1 MNEVII
7 RILDSSNSVLGDLDL
22 KNFNDFPLVITKGIV
37 NLDNLKARTG
47 SYTKSFKVPN
57 TKNNSKLL
65 NSLDDINSRKDYNSA
80 LNRKECVIIV
90 NGSII
95 DKGFLQVSKV
105 YQGFELDSFE
115 LVFFG
120 NNVDWVKQASELKL
134 NEVTYVNNTQTYTA
148 SSILTVNAS
157 NSDTYDH
164 CYPYISRGGNESL
177 SDTEVK
183 DYYPCFYLK
192 SLIVRGL
199 NHIGYNVSS
208 QFLENANIEKL
219 ACDLNPKFELTEA
232 DINSTI
238 IRAEKTTPSTTTL
251 NIGDEHRIVFNDDS
265 TTPNKDN
272 GGNYD
277 NSTGIYTVPRSGR
290 YMVNVFLKRFDRNS
304 NPVNGAEL
312 KIVKSGASTSS
323 IGTGVVLESQNVF
336 IPAALPSDFGDKT
349 FTYEVDLQQGQEIS
363 IYMVAPSSNVQTI
376 SYNADTYCTFQV
388 KSEIVEGD
396 SYDLNNIIPDNI
408 KLLDVINDFTRMFN
422 IYYWTDVRTRTIY
435 FEERDNFFQS
445 QTNAIDW
452 TDRLDLSNNYEINYV
467 SSYKRNINFKYKDVE
482 SDEFLKRWQEINKR
496 KYGSYEYTL
505 PDRFAEGTTEIS
517 LDLFSSTY
525 GHNAKEATPLDNG
538 SYNGELVFTSLK
550 IWNEYLTGGLI
561 PDERIS
567 SYNPRVFNFNYGT
580 QTSEGGTS
588 RKISFNGTEY
598 TNIPYAIF
606 EDYNNTTAPINLS
619 FTGSDGL
626 FATYYAS
633 MMKNIEEGGRLIAY
647 FNLDNVDIENLD
659 FRKLVYIDYPAQVK
673 GYYLIESVIDYNP
686 IKNGLTKVS
695 LFKFEN
701 LGSVSIDTT
710 QEGNNEINIDE
721 GNEEPTLEPIYVEDG
736 SNLIEVWIENP
747 YTGALYPVYK

>member
-65 NSLDDINSRKDYNSA
+65 NSLDDINSRKDYNDA
-80 LNRKECVIIV
+80 LNRKPCAILVDGVE
-90 NGSII
+90 I

-134 NEVTYVNNTQTYTA
+134 NEVTYVNNTQTYTD
-148 SSILTVNAS
+148 SNILTVNAS

-177 SDTEVK
+177 SDTQVR

-199 NHIGYNVSS
+199 NHIGYNVNS

-219 ACDLNPKFELTEA
+219 ACDLNPKFELTES

-238 IRAEKTTPSTTTL
+238 IRAEKTTPSTTVINL
-251 NIGDEHRIVFNDDS
+251 GDEHRIVFNDDS

-272 GGNYD
+272 GSNYN
-277 NSTGIYTVPRSGR
+277 NSTGVYTVPRSGR
-290 YMVNVFLKRFDRNS
+290 YILNVHLERFNKYS
-304 NPVNGAEL
+304 GNTLQGGEL
-312 KIVKSGASTSS
+312 KIVENGDSTTS
-323 IGTGVVLESQNVF
+323 IGSGVIILNQNIF
-336 IPAALPSDFGDKT
+336 IPKAGVSNGSKT
-349 FTYEVDLQQGQEIS
+349 YNLEVDLQQGQNIS
-363 IYMVAPSSNVQTI
+363 IYMTTNSSTAQV
-376 SYNADTYCTFQV
+376 SYDSGTYCTFQV

-422 IYYWTDVRTRTIY
+422 IYYWTDIKTKTIY
-435 FEERDNFFQS
+435 LEPRNTFFEAE
-445 QTNAIDW
+445 TNSIDW
-452 TDRLDLSNNYEINYV
+452 TDKIDLSNKYEINYV
-467 SSYKRNINFKYKDVE
+467 SSYRRNINFKYKDVE

-496 KYGSYEYTL
+496 KYASYEHTL

-538 SYNGELVFTSLK
+538 NLNEELVFTSLK

-561 PDERIS
+561 PDDRIS

-598 TNIPYAIF
+598 TNIPYAVF

-626 FATYYAS
+626 FATYYS
-633 MMKNIEEGGRLIAY
+633 KMLKNIEEGGRLIAY